1 MNRYGEEHVLSVSM
15 VLPEDHYMVELVFP
29 GTLATNYGI
38 CLPAVRE
45 MKAAAGIVIGELR
58 LTERF
63 FQPLR
68 KL

>member
-1 MNRYGEEHVLSVSM
+1 MDRYGEKHILSVSM
-15 VLPEDHYMVELVFP
+15 VLPEDHYMVEIVFP
-29 GTLATNYGI
+29 GALATNYGI
-38 CLPAVRE
+38 CLPAVQE
-45 MKAAAGIVIGELR
+45 MKAAAGIVIEELR

>member
-1 MNRYGEEHVLSVSM
+1 MNRYGEEHILFVLM
-15 VLPEDHYMVELVFP
+15 VLPEDNYMVEIVFP
-29 GTLATNYGI
+29 GVLATNYGI

-45 MKAAAGIVIGELR
+45 MKAAAGIVTEKLR

>member
-1 MNRYGEEHVLSVSM
+1 MNRYGEEYVLSVSM
-15 VLPEDHYMVELVFP
+15 VLQEDNYMVEIVFP
-29 GTLATNYGI
+29 GALATNYGI

-45 MKAAAGIVIGELR
+45 MKAAAGIVIEELR

>member
-1 MNRYGEEHVLSVSM
+1 MDRYGEKHILSVSM
-15 VLPEDHYMVELVFP
+15 VLPEDHYMVEIVFP

-45 MKAAAGIVIGELR
+45 MKAAAGIVIEELR

>member
-1 MNRYGEEHVLSVSM
+1 MDRYGEKHILFVSM
-15 VLPEDHYMVELVFP
+15 VLPEDHYMVEIVFP
-29 GTLATNYGI
+29 GALATNYGI

-58 LTERF
+58 LMERF